1 MDVKVTKTADPYH
14 AYIGPNLICIQ
25 NVNNIVAEY
34 YENKLLNY
42 KRE

>member
-14 AYIGPNLICIQ
+14 AYNRPYLICIQ
-25 NVNNIVAEY
+25 NVNNIVADY